1 MNREEKLMTDTLNE
15 ELARDSN
22 RIVNLILHSDLDW
35 IDIAIEE
42 NEMRAK
48 VLEQAPEKI
57 EVFERIYPPRFRRI
71 WEQWREERPARH

>member
-1 MNREEKLMTDTLNE
+1 MEDKLHE

-42 NEMRAK
+42 NEMRSK
-48 VLEQAPEKI
+48 VLDQAPERI
-57 EVFERIYPPRFRRI
+57 DTFERIFPPRFRRI
-71 WEQWREERPARH
+71 WEQWRKG